1 MEEYIYIILAVILLV
16 FVIWGCTIRL
26 EIYIFNISEK
36 NKIGTYQMAKINE
49 KDIVILDTRTGQYWK
64 KPIVENSS
72 VKTTTKEPSRYA

>member
-1 MEEYIYIILAVILLV
+1 MDEYIYIILAVILLV

-36 NKIGTYQMAKINE
+36 NKIGTYQMVKINE

-72 VKTTTKEPSRYA
+72 VKITTKEPSRYA

>member
-72 VKTTTKEPSRYA
+72 VKITTKEPSRYA

>member
-36 NKIGTYQMAKINE
+36 K
-49 KDIVILDTRTGQYWK
+49 
-64 KPIVENSS
+64 
-72 VKTTTKEPSRYA
+72 